1 MLGVAANVTLA
12 VGLMLVGL
20 LVLFSTFVVIPAGHV
35 SGSLF
40 GSVQPR
46 PLYEG
51 LNIVNPLLAV
61 TPMST
66 QVQKYQEKYEAVTR
80 IFRQCSWRWC

>member
-1 MLGVAANVTLA
+1 MGDGMPIPLA
-12 VGLMLVGL
+12 DDSRMHQ
-20 LVLFSTFVVIPAGHV
+20 A
-35 SGSLF
+35 
-40 GSVQPR
+40 R

-66 QVQKYQEKYEAVTR
+66 QVQKYQEKYEP
-80 IFRQCSWRWC
+80 

>member
-1 MLGVAANVTLA
+1 L
-12 VGLMLVGL
+12 
-20 LVLFSTFVVIPAGHV
+20 TFVVIPAGHV
-35 SGSLF
+35 GVASLF

-46 PLYEG
+46 LLYEG

-66 QVQKYQEKYEAVTR
+66 QVQK
-80 IFRQCSWRWC
+80 